1 MSRAGMASLIQRVR
15 SLAYAGTAEYT
26 LGTANYWDDDQIEQ
40 VLDRHRVDIFRERL
54 ERQPTYDGSGTVV
67 YRVHYSAYGNLE
79 AGTALVI
86 EDSSGVDRGTATYS
100 VDYQTGRIEFS
111 ADVAGTTLYMTARS
125 FDPFGAAAEV
135 LEGWATSLSRQF
147 DFSTDGQSFSVS
159 QKAEGLREQAREI
172 RKRAR
177 VGRKQ
182 MRTGH

>member
-1 MSRAGMASLIQRVR
+1 
-15 SLAYAGTAEYT
+15 
-26 LGTANYWDDDQIEQ
+26 
-40 VLDRHRVDIFRERL
+40 
-54 ERQPTYDGSGTVV
+54 
-67 YRVHYSAYGNLE
+67 
-79 AGTALVI
+79 
-86 EDSSGVDRGTATYS
+86 

-159 QKAEGLREQAREI
+159 QKAEGLREQAREM